1 MEMRWIPLPNK
12 HSKQKN
18 PLEMDMF
25 TFLPSWLLST
35 VLILLFSSILM
46 YALRGKKTSKGAPN
60 LPPSPPRLPII
71 GNLHQVIGKNFHQ
84 ILWRVSRKYGPI
96 MTVHLGSTPYVIIS
110 SSEFANQAL
119 KTHDQ
124 ILCNRPRSKGFKR
137 LTFDYMDVAFS
148 PHAEQWKEMRKV
160 LVTEFLGSKRS
171 KLFKKVV
178 DNEVK
183 GMLESFS
190 SQPSNTT
197 VNLDERLFHLVTDI
211 VSRVAVGKSYREEKF
226 RGLTLK
232 EMLDDLVISLCGS
245 VSDIYPNTIGLILDE
260 VLGFNRRLDKCFSNF
275 DAFLQMVL
283 DEHIDHN
290 GTSDHEK
297 DLVDACRSQLT
308 TNEMKALL
316 MNVLNGAIDT
326 TTTTMVWTMSE
337 IVKNPRVMQKLQEE
351 IRRCVGRKSSVEESD
366 VANMT
371 YLKLVV
377 KEALRL
383 HSTVPF
389 LLTRECVKHCQ
400 IGGYDIFPGTRVLI
414 NAWGIGRDPKVWS
427 ESAPIFN
434 PERLENLEVD
444 RSEMIPFGGGRRAC
458 PASSVA
464 TQIVEYTIAN
474 LFYSFDW
481 KLPSGMSNDQLDM
494 EEVGSLIVVRK
505 TPLCLVPV
513 KHNMQD

>member
-1 MEMRWIPLPNK
+1 
-12 HSKQKN
+12 
-18 PLEMDMF
+18 MDIL
-25 TFLPSWLLST
+25 TFFPSWLFST
-35 VLILLFSSILM
+35 LPILFFSLILV
-46 YALRGKKTSKGAPN
+46 YALRSKKTSKASPN

-84 ILWRVSRKYGPI
+84 ILWKVSRKYGPI

-110 SSEFANQAL
+110 SSELANQAL

-124 ILCNRPRSKGFKR
+124 ILCNRPRSKGFQR

-160 LVTEFLGSKRS
+160 LVNEFLGSKRS

-178 DNEVK
+178 DEEVK
-183 GMLESFS
+183 GMLDSFS
-190 SQPSNTT
+190 SQHLNTT

-211 VSRVAVGKSYREEKF
+211 VSRVAVGKSYREETF
-226 RGLTLK
+226 RGKKLK

-245 VSDIYPNTIGLILDE
+245 VSDIYPGRLGLILDE
-260 VLGFNRRLDKCFSNF
+260 VLGFNRRLENTFSNF

-283 DEHIDHN
+283 DDHIDHTEASN
-290 GTSDHEK
+290 QEK
-297 DLVDACRSQLT
+297 DMIDACRSQLT
-308 TNEMKALL
+308 TNELKALL

-337 IVKNPRVMQKLQEE
+337 IIKNPRVMQKLQEE
-351 IRRCVGRKSSVEESD
+351 IRGCVGTKASVEESD
-366 VANMT
+366 IAQMS

-400 IGGYDIFPGTRVLI
+400 IGGYDIYPGTRVLI
-414 NAWGIGRDPKVWS
+414 NAWGIGRDPKVWTENAS
-427 ESAPIFN
+427 VFN
-434 PERLENLEVD
+434 PERLETAELD

-464 TQIVEYTIAN
+464 TQVVEYTIAN

-481 KLPSGMSNDQLDM
+481 QLPSGMENQELDM

-505 TPLCLVPV
+505 TPLCLVPM
-513 KHNMQD
+513 KHDWQD